1 MQGDL
6 SHASRLPLK
15 RAAQFIDNESADS
28 GKEYNHVENNVYDR
42 DGNVPGLIDDEEVDP
57 ETNQGHRALNAYIQ
71 SDDPFIVG
79 VDGRKYQT
87 NAEYDD
93 ESATENGSE
102 NEDEDVVPSGRA
114 PAVDIELSDQP
125 ANSATAAEEASTSQ
139 PPPPISSAE
148 ETSTQPPPHVN
159 LTQEFSDRYGLLKA
173 NIDTEPCET
182 IDIWF
187 RGAYHENTDSQL
199 QFFYDKCQW
208 YKIVP
213 QYIAYAMR
221 RHPKLITNEPGDF
234 MTNLAKLLV
243 KKQNLYTD
251 IRVQSLFDASSDEE
265 CLDIMIR
272 CSSSYF
278 EEERY
283 MDDEVSD
290 RGVYQRV
297 AESVSGTWEE
307 WIRSPPEEYNYEQEG
322 LSFLKLKVPFGA
334 PYQFIVKKI
343 YHHAALKDDFSTK
356 LVQWIETQ
364 KINTL
369 RLRLRKN

>member
-1 MQGDL
+1 MYDAYMQ
-6 SHASRLPLK
+6 
-15 RAAQFIDNESADS
+15 
-28 GKEYNHVENNVYDR
+28 NN
-42 DGNVPGLIDDEEVDP
+42 
-57 ETNQGHRALNAYIQ
+57 
-71 SDDPFIVG
+71 DPFIVG
-79 VDGRKYQT
+79 RDGRRVQT
-87 NAEYDD
+87 NEVHGD
-93 ESATENGSE
+93 ESVTGSEIEEGNEGE

-114 PAVDIELSDQP
+114 PDVDIELSDQP
-125 ANSATAAEEASTSQ
+125 ATAAEEASTSQ
-139 PPPPISSAE
+139 PPPPTSSAE
-148 ETSTQPPPHVN
+148 EASTQPPPHVY
-159 LTQEFSDRYGLLKA
+159 LTQEFSDRYDLLKA
-173 NIDTEPCET
+173 DIDTEPCET

-187 RGAYHENTDSQL
+187 SGGYHENTDSQL

-221 RHPKLITNEPGDF
+221 RYPKLITNEPGDF
-234 MTNLAKLLV
+234 MINLAKLLV

-251 IRVQSLFDASSDEE
+251 SRVQSLFDASSDEE

-343 YHHAALKDDFSTK
+343 YHYAALKDDFSTK